1 MTEPRTTLLEFPCTF
16 PIKIMGEAKDGFAD
30 AMLEIVLRHA
40 PDFVAAS
47 MEMKA
52 SRNGKY
58 ISLTC
63 TILATSQ
70 EQLDDLYREISAHPM
85 VSMAL

>member
-1 MTEPRTTLLEFPCTF
+1 MTEERTTLLEFPCAF
-16 PIKIMGEAKDGFAD
+16 PIKIMGEAREGFAD

-47 MEMKA
+47 MEIKA
-52 SRNGKY
+52 SSSGKY
-58 ISLTC
+58 VSLTC
-63 TILATSQ
+63 TITAVSQ
-70 EQLDDLYREISAHPM
+70 SQLDDLYREISGHTM

>member
-1 MTEPRTTLLEFPCTF
+1 MNAEHSLLEFPCAF
-16 PIKIMGEAKDGFAD
+16 PIKIMGEAREGFAD

-52 SRNGKY
+52 SRTGKY
-58 ISLTC
+58 VSLTC
-63 TILATSQ
+63 TITAVSQ
-70 EQLDDLYREISAHPM
+70 VQLDDLYREISGHPM
-85 VSMAL
+85 VAMAL

>member
-1 MTEPRTTLLEFPCTF
+1 MNDEPTTLLEFPCAF
-16 PIKIMGEAKDGFAD
+16 PVKIMGEAKDGFAD

-40 PDFVAAS
+40 PDFVPAS

-52 SRNGKY
+52 SSAGKY
-58 ISLTC
+58 VSLTC
-63 TILATSQ
+63 TITATSQ
-70 EQLDDLYREISAHPM
+70 EQLDALYREISAHPM